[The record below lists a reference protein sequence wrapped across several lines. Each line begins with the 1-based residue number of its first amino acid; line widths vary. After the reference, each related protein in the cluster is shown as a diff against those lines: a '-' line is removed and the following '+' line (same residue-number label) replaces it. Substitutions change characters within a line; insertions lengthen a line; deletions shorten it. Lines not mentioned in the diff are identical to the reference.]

1 MPSRLPQA
9 ALGTLI
15 ILQLVMLASLFS
27 GVAPHP
33 PRLIPLFAMAPFLA
47 ASMAIAMMALVLGPL
62 SGKTARALTGLA
74 VVAALI
80 SYGPQKWIDPA
91 IGEIWPAVLL
101 GQIASLILLAAVA
114 KPNLGE
120 SGRAGSWPS
129 RSSSPCRRSS

>member
-1 MPSRLPQA
+1 MAHHVKGTLMPSRLPHA

-15 ILQLVMLASLFS
+15 ILQLVMLASLFA

-33 PRLIPLFAMAPFLA
+33 PRAIPPFAMAPFLA
-47 ASMAIAMMALVLGPL
+47 ASMAIATMALVLGPL

-74 VVAALI
+74 VIAALI

-101 GQIASLILLAAVA
+101 GQIASLALLALIA
-114 KPNLGE
+114 KPTLAT
-120 SGRAGSWPS
+120 R
-129 RSSSPCRRSS
+129 